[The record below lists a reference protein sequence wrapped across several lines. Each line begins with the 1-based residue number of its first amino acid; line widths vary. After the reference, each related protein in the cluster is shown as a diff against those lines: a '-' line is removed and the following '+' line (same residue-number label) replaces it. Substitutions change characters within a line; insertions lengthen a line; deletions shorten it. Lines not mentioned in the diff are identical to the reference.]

1 MLIKIRFPNTIVK
14 GLRTINLILDSFQV
28 FILANW
34 NLFNGC
40 GFLEG
45 KRTRLKGTDDTRSSQ
60 QGASVKETQKVQ
72 SIGEGIST
80 ESGTQ
85 KSENANVRK
94 PSQAKSK
101 ILKYSQTLI
110 RPLDRGFFV
119 LS

>member
-1 MLIKIRFPNTIVK
+1 M
-14 GLRTINLILDSFQV
+14 

-45 KRTRLKGTDDTRSSQ
+45 KRKRLKVNDDTRSSQ

-72 SIGEGIST
+72 SFGEGIST
-80 ESGTQ
+80 ENGNQ

-110 RPLDRGFFV
+110 RLLV

>member
-1 MLIKIRFPNTIVK
+1 VY
-14 GLRTINLILDSFQV
+14 
-28 FILANW
+28 ILASW
-34 NLFNGC
+34 NLYNGC

-45 KRTRLKGTDDTRSSQ
+45 TRKWLKGDDHTTSSQ
-60 QGASVKETQKVQ
+60 QGANVKETQKVQ
-72 SIGEGIST
+72 SFGEGIST

-110 RPLDRGFFV
+110 KPLNRGFFI
-119 LS
+119 LKIFTIELIF